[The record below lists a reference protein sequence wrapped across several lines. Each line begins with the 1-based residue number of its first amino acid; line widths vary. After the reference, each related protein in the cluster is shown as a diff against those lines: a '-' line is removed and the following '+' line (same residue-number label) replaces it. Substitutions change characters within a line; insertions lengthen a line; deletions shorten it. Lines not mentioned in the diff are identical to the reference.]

1 MKIVII
7 IGGSVLMEDS
17 NPKKFR
23 EYAKILRDLSKD
35 HKIWIVIGGG
45 KPAREY
51 IALARSL
58 GANEAQCDDIGIDVT
73 RLNAKLLK
81 IALGD
86 SAYPEIAKNFQEA
99 LKFSESKKIVIMGG
113 TEPAHSTDAV
123 GAILAEFVDADILIN
138 LTSVD
143 GFYDKDPKKYKDAK
157 FYSKVTIS
165 KMLEVLDNKSMAG
178 TYEFFDR
185 TALDVVSRSKI
196 KLKIANGKDPQNL
209 LRVLKGEVGTTVIP
223 KWGV

>member
-143 GFYDKDPKKYKDAK
+143 GFYDKDPKNIRMRNFIVK
-157 FYSKVTIS
+157 
-165 KMLEVLDNKSMAG
+165 
-178 TYEFFDR
+178 
-185 TALDVVSRSKI
+185 
-196 KLKIANGKDPQNL
+196 
-209 LRVLKGEVGTTVIP
+209 
-223 KWGV
+223 

>member
-1 MKIVII
+1 
-7 IGGSVLMEDS
+7 MEDS

-223 KWGV
+223 K

>member
-223 KWGV
+223 K